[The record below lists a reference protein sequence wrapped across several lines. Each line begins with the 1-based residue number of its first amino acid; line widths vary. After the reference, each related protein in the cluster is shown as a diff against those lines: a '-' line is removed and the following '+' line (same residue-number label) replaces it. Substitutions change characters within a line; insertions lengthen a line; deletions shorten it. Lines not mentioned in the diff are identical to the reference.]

1 MVFVLSICQSRNE
14 TGQGFFLIFI
24 TRTLMFWKDI
34 FLGSLCLLVKNERS
48 RLKRLAK
55 YLKCLGYCSLILSTT
70 I

>member
-34 FLGSLCLLVKNERS
+34 FLGSLCLLVKIKRKKDLFKS
-48 RLKRLAK
+48 LYLTKLK
-55 YLKCLGYCSLILSTT
+55 GQD
-70 I
+70 